1 MPIIN
6 VSCSGIK
13 TLINGLDAS
22 KAPGPDHICP
32 RLLKFILE
40 EASQCLKLIFENSLR
55 ISEIPQDWKKA
66 IVTPLFEKGAKSN
79 PKNYRPVSLTL
90 IPYKLLQHKLKS
102 AMYAHLENYQIITES
117 QHGFRKK
124 HSYTSQLLTLVHSL
138 AASINSK
145 GQKDPILL
153 DFSKAFDKVYHK
165 KLLRKLQ
172 LCGICG
178 ELLSWIEDFLFGRS
192 QKVVMDGE
200 KSNPCDVLSDVPQG
214 SVLGPVIFLVF
225 I

>member
-22 KAPGPDHICP
+22 KAPGPDPICP

-55 ISEIPQDWKKA
+55 ISEIPLDWKKA
-66 IVTPLFEKGAKSN
+66 IVISLFKKGAKSN
-79 PKNYRPVSLTL
+79 PKNYRPVSLTV

-124 HSYTSQLLTLVHSL
+124 HSFTSQLLTLVHSL

-145 GQKDPILL
+145 GQTDAILL
-153 DFSKAFDKVYHK
+153 DFSKAFDKVCRM

-178 ELLSWIEDFLFGRS
+178 EIFSWNEDFLFGKS
-192 QKVVMDGE
+192 QKVLMDGE
-200 KSNPCDVLSDVPQG
+200 EYNTCDVLSDVPQG
-214 SVLGPVIFLVF
+214 SVLGPVIILAYT
-225 I
+225 